1 MTAWQWALGIV
12 VGFVAGVLS
21 GLFGVG
27 GGVVTTPAV
36 NGLLGG
42 TAIQAVATPLPVI
55 FPTSL
60 VGAYTYA
67 KAGEASFR
75 AAKWAV
81 GPGIAGAVAGA
92 YLTEFVNAHLL
103 LVVTSGLIAW
113 TAVEVIR
120 GRQPRTPWE
129 KGATPGW
136 KYGAIGLVAGF
147 VSGLLGVGG
156 GIIMVPAF
164 TVLIGMPLRRALGTS
179 LVVISALVVPGTI
192 VHWALGHIDWAIFLA
207 LTIGVIPG
215 ARLGARIALTTT
227 ERTLRVAVGVFLLV
241 VAAVYGLAE
250 TIALLDAGRV
260 G

>member
-1 MTAWQWALGIV
+1 VTPWQWALGIV
-12 VGFVAGVLS
+12 VGFIAGVLS

-36 NGLLGG
+36 NVLLGG
-42 TAIQAVATPLPVI
+42 SAIQAVATPLPVV

-81 GPGIAGAVAGA
+81 GPGIAGAVLGA
-92 YLTEFVNAHLL
+92 FLTEVVNAHLL
-103 LVVTSGLIAW
+103 LIVTSVLIAW
-113 TAVEVIR
+113 TAVEVVR
-120 GRQPRTPWE
+120 GRKPRTPWE

-136 KYGAIGLVAGF
+136 KYAVIGLAAGF

-179 LVVISALVVPGTI
+179 LVIISALVVPGTI
-192 VHWALGHIDWAIFLA
+192 VHWMLGHIDWAIFLA
-207 LTIGVIPG
+207 LTIGVVPG
-215 ARLGARIALTTT
+215 ARLGARLALTTS
-227 ERTLRVAVGVFLLV
+227 ERSLRVAVGVFLLV
-241 VAAVYGLAE
+241 VAITYGITE
-250 TIALLDAGRV
+250 TVALLNSG